1 MSWGCS
7 FSLVLPPPVTC
18 SGLFPQCVSEPA
30 LFSLLPWPS
39 PHLTWLLHHLLTGDS
54 VSSVALLCPIHPATL
69 TTLKAH
75 NTSLLCSKILNV
87 STNTRVR
94 PLQIQPPPSSPN
106 DLVCSLSFSKT
117 GCHFT
122 FIPAE
127 FPSPE
132 VLPHHSQH
140 WEGHNFI

>member
-7 FSLVLPPPVTC
+7 FSLALPPPVTC

-30 LFSLLPWPS
+30 LSSPLPWPS
-39 PHLTWLLHHLLTGDS
+39 PHLTWLLHHLLTGSS
-54 VSSVALLCPIHPATL
+54 VSRVTLLYPTHPATL

-75 NTSLLCSKILNV
+75 NTSLLCSKILSV

-94 PLQIQPPPSSPN
+94 PLQTQSPRSSPN
-106 DLVCSLSFSKT
+106 YLVCPLSSSKT

-122 FIPAE
+122 FKPAQ
-127 FPSPE
+127 FPSPRAPLTLFL
-132 VLPHHSQH
+132 VPRRP
-140 WEGHNFI
+140 